1 VDTRPLI
8 WVDLRV
14 RRSVTDLSS
23 MVRASYQLRYV
34 REPSVIPKLV
44 TALCPVAACFE
55 YDVPGPKELEPLRQ
69 TRLEF
74 PSLPVLMITVEHW
87 EELAV
92 WALRMRVCDYLVV
105 PAGITVLCSRIATLV
120 NSRAANSLPSVP
132 LEPGVPEIET
142 FPARQPSKARS
153 RDRLLPALSYVE
165 ANYSE
170 KVALGAVARLC
181 GMGRYQ
187 FSRIFKR
194 VQGTTF
200 REFLIVH
207 RINKAVHMLGAPGA
221 SITDVAFSVGFNDLS
236 HFAQMFRRYVGVCP
250 SDYLHGMK
258 KARGED
264 SHYHPTPE

>member
-1 VDTRPLI
+1 
-8 WVDLRV
+8 
-14 RRSVTDLSS
+14 
-23 MVRASYQLRYV
+23 M
-34 REPSVIPKLV
+34 
-44 TALCPVAACFE
+44 
-55 YDVPGPKELEPLRQ
+55 PGPKELDPLRR

-74 PSLPVLMITVEHW
+74 PSLPILMITVEHW

-105 PAGITVLCSRIATLV
+105 PAGISDLCSRIATLV
-120 NSRAANSLPSVP
+120 NSRAANSLQNVVLDKSP
-132 LEPGVPEIET
+132 PEIET
-142 FPARQPSKARS
+142 ALAMKTNNPRS
-153 RDRLLPALSYVE
+153 RNRVLPALSYVE

-181 GMGRYQ
+181 GLGRYQ

-250 SDYLHGMK
+250 SDYLHEMK
-258 KARGED
+258 TARGED
-264 SHYHPTPE
+264 SHYRPAPK